1 MKSLLKAF
9 LLRMKA
15 SPEFRCTLAGVCL
28 YAIYCGFSERNRYLN
43 SLFDTQTQSIATK
56 VADGSMLT
64 LFPVLL
70 IALAVFVSCFLGT
83 EYADGSLRN
92 KIISGHSRLCVYFSA
107 LFVCSLAGL
116 GMLLA
121 GMLANILTCLM
132 QGGVFVIPA
141 HITLYYAFSAC
152 CVTVSAV
159 SLFVFLAMCNDKK
172 PVNTAITILLV
183 FLMYYLSE
191 KTDQLLSH
199 GSIWLAGY
207 ELSLPDS
214 IRSILECFHH
224 FLPFGQAYEHINVAM
239 NDLFYSSQ
247 PFALHWEW
255 PIFSVAFSFLITITG
270 LLCFSKKDLK

>member
-1 MKSLLKAF
+1 MKVLIKSF
-9 LLRMKA
+9 ILRMKT
-15 SPEFRCTLAGVCL
+15 SPVFWYTLSGVCL
-28 YAIYCGFSERNRYLN
+28 YSIYCGFSVRNRFLN
-43 SLFDTQTQSIATK
+43 NLFDFQTESIVAK

-64 LFPVLL
+64 LFPALL
-70 IALAVFVSCFLGT
+70 IAQAVFVSSFLGT
-83 EYADGSLRN
+83 EYADGTLRSR
-92 KIISGHSRLCVYFSA
+92 IISGHSRHCVYLSA
-107 LFVCSLAGL
+107 LVFCSLAGL

-121 GMLANILTCLM
+121 GMLANILTCLI

-152 CVTVSAV
+152 CATVSAV

-172 PVNTAITILLV
+172 PVNTTITILLV